1 MSIYNLLIILSFVGT
16 MSFKDGNRNVG
27 QGNLP
32 RLIDHHKLLDRS
44 TAKPIRPQK
53 NIKFNGNILY
63 LGKIKAREK
72 YLSRGWKYD
81 RIPFNMEYRS
91 LIEMTIFK
99 GAAEAPAQLLLRSC
113 ADKPQKNIWSIRKI
127 LKFTNVLLMNSNV
140 FFMKNKTFD
149 VHG

>member
-1 MSIYNLLIILSFVGT
+1 MRTVTDLVKMESRLCSFEYYVYINMNIYNLLIILSFVGT
-16 MSFKDGNRNVG
+16 MSFKDGNRNVW

-32 RLIDHHKLLDRS
+32 RLIEHHKLLDRS
-44 TAKPIRPQK
+44 TAKPVRPQK

-81 RIPFNMEYRS
+81 RVPFDMEYRS

-99 GAAEAPAQLLLRSC
+99 GAAEAPA
-113 ADKPQKNIWSIRKI
+113 
-127 LKFTNVLLMNSNV
+127 
-140 FFMKNKTFD
+140 
-149 VHG
+149 

>member
-16 MSFKDGNRNVG
+16 MSFKDGNRNIG

-44 TAKPIRPQK
+44 AAKPIRPQK

-99 GAAEAPAQLLLRSC
+99 GAAEAPAQLLLRTC

-127 LKFTNVLLMNSNV
+127 LKFTNVLLMNI
-140 FFMKNKTFD
+140 MRNKSVNLHD
-149 VHG
+149 

>member
-1 MSIYNLLIILSFVGT
+1 MSFVGT
-16 MSFKDGNRNVG
+16 MSFKDGTRNVG
-27 QGNLP
+27 QGKLP
-32 RLIDHHKLLDRS
+32 RLTDHHKLLDCS
-44 TAKPIRPQK
+44 TAKPKRPPQ

-81 RIPFNMEYRS
+81 RIPFNLDHRS

-113 ADKPQKNIWSIRKI
+113 ADRPQKNIWSIRKI
-127 LKFTNVLLMNSNV
+127 LKFTNVLLIN
-140 FFMKNKTFD
+140 FYEE
-149 VHG
+149 

>member
-1 MSIYNLLIILSFVGT
+1 MSFVGT
-16 MSFKDGNRNVG
+16 MSFKDGPRNVG

-32 RLIDHHKLLDRS
+32 RSTDNHNLLDCL
-44 TAKPIRPQK
+44 TAKPKRSRQ

-81 RIPFNMEYRS
+81 RIPFNMDYRS

-113 ADKPQKNIWSIRKI
+113 ADRPQKNIWSIRKNI
-127 LKFTNVLLMNSNV
+127 EIYKCNFNEQ
-140 FFMKNKTFD
+140 
-149 VHG
+149 